1 MSFNNTYADLSQ
13 AANGVGTLTIQSAGK
28 LNILG
33 TPVIEGLLSA
43 LEYVA
48 ATPSVRVLIIR
59 GQGDKAFVA
68 GADIKEMSALDQ
80 HSAMIFID
88 KLRQLCDAVRFLPI
102 PVIARVPGWTLGGGL
117 EFALACDMRIA
128 SVEARLGMPEVQVGI
143 PSIIHAALIPRLIGK
158 ARASWLLLTGEV
170 INAEQGLN
178 WGLLDKVVEP
188 AQLDSEISRVAEL
201 LAGYGPQVLAQQKR
215 LLREWEDEP
224 LDTSIR
230 NGVREFASA
239 FNTGE
244 PQRFMNKFLE
254 EKAHRSAKN

>member
-1 MSFNNTYADLSQ
+1 MGFNNTYADLSV
-13 AANGVGTLTIQSAGK
+13 AANGVGTLTIQNAGK

-48 ATPSVRVLIIR
+48 ASPAIRVLIVR
-59 GQGDKAFVA
+59 GQGDHAFVA
-68 GADIKEMSALDQ
+68 GADIKEMAALDQ
-80 HSAMIFID
+80 HSATNFID
-88 KLRQLCDAVRFLPI
+88 KLRRLCDAARFLPI
-102 PVIARVPGWTLGGGL
+102 PVIARVPGWALGGGL

-128 SVEARLGMPEVQVGI
+128 SVDARLGMPEVQVGI

-158 ARASWLLLTGEV
+158 ARSSWLLLTGEV
-170 INAEQGLN
+170 IDAAQGLN
-178 WGLLDKVVEP
+178 WGLLDRVVD
-188 AQLDSEISRVAEL
+188 ADQLDIEISRVSDS
-201 LAGYGPQVLAQQKR
+201 LASFGSQVLAQQKR

-244 PQRFMNKFLE
+244 PQRYMGKFLE
-254 EKAHRSAKN
+254 EKAQRAVKK